1 MCRAQGRSTVTPVE
15 IESKT
20 SFRSQRSTTRSPRSV
35 YIIISVFV
43 IAETFL
49 KCLIVMC
56 YCTFFIQETI
66 KKNDC
71 TKNTVWRN
79 FMKAGQNISS
89 DSKSDS
95 Y

>member
-20 SFRSQRSTTRSPRSV
+20 SFTTRSPRSV

-56 YCTFFIQETI
+56 YFTFFIQETI

-71 TKNTVWRN
+71 TKNSVCRN
-79 FMKAGQNISS
+79 FMKTGQNISS
-89 DSKSDS
+89 DSESDS

>member
-1 MCRAQGRSTVTPVE
+1 MLKDAARLPQL
-15 IESKT
+15 KY
-20 SFRSQRSTTRSPRSV
+20 SV

-66 KKNDC
+66 KKMIAPK
-71 TKNTVWRN
+71 TQYVE
-79 FMKAGQNISS
+79 IL
-89 DSKSDS
+89 
-95 Y
+95 